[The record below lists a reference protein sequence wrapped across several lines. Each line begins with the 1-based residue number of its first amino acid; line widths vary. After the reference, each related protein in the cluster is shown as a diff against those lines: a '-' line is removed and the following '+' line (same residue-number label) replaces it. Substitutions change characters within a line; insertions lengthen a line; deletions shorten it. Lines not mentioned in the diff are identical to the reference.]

1 MALEYFKKIFG
12 YKLTHE
18 HSADPYWKWLPRR
31 CFDRVNNSFHNVN
44 VNVQIM
50 NEINLFWWN
59 LF

>member
-50 NEINLFWWN
+50 NEINLF
-59 LF
+59 